1 MEIILTLTS
10 KISAFAP
17 VLIALLLIKKWKNV
31 MWWYILSGALAEISS
46 HILKDYLHMRMDI
59 AANLYLCSELLC
71 YFFFFYKILISKWW
85 VLFGFLS
92 VSLLSLFVFQ
102 SWDVFLTDQ
111 NMFAVGMNCLL
122 FVICSMLVY
131 KKILENPEYD
141 NILKNPVFWLNT
153 GIFIYASCGCIFFIF
168 LDKVRSEDIVFLI
181 QLWLTF
187 YCVINLIRYIF
198 IGIGLNRLGRNER
211 I

>member
-1 MEIILTLTS
+1 
-10 KISAFAP
+10 
-17 VLIALLLIKKWKNV
+17 
-31 MWWYILSGALAEISS
+31 
-46 HILKDYLHMRMDI
+46 
-59 AANLYLCSELLC
+59 
-71 YFFFFYKILISKWW
+71 
-85 VLFGFLS
+85 
-92 VSLLSLFVFQ
+92 
-102 SWDVFLTDQ
+102 
-111 NMFAVGMNCLL
+111 
-122 FVICSMLVY
+122 MLVY